1 MELQDLAREYQ
12 NRTDDELLRLA
23 FEPADLT
30 PEANTALNI
39 ELSKRRLNQLERLE
53 AFRHDEL
60 QCKEEPAKDPGKLGV
75 IHGIGRKRFGKANYN
90 YNSETGFEQ
99 FRTTIFIVLFW
110 IPLIP
115 TGTFRVER
123 KREWISRDI
132 IVIERLPL
140 DWEQIL
146 KVWIVAAG
154 GVFAL
159 IVLSRLV
166 LNLGLRF

>member
-1 MELQDLAREYQ
+1 M
-12 NRTDDELLRLA
+12 
-23 FEPADLT
+23 
-30 PEANTALNI
+30 
-39 ELSKRRLNQLERLE
+39 
-53 AFRHDEL
+53 
-60 QCKEEPAKDPGKLGV
+60 
-75 IHGIGRKRFGKANYN
+75 
-90 YNSETGFEQ
+90 
-99 FRTTIFIVLFW
+99 
-110 IPLIP
+110 P